1 MKILYDTNIIL
12 DIFLFRTPFVY
23 NSIKLVSAVENS
35 IVHGYLCATT
45 ITTIQYLISKE
56 LGKSKS
62 NKEIKKLFAIF
73 DIAIVNKIVLERAIV
88 SGITDIEDAVI
99 NESAISSGVEG
110 IVTRN
115 IKDYKKSKLSIYEP
129 HELVAALDL

>member
-12 DIFLFRTPFVY
+12 DILLFRTPFVY

-35 IVHGYLCATT
+35 IVYGYLCATT

-62 NKEIKKLFAIF
+62 NKEIKKLLTIF

-88 SGITDIEDAVI
+88 SGITDFEDAVI
-99 NESAISSGVEG
+99 NESAISSGVDG

-129 HELVAALDL
+129 HELVAALEL